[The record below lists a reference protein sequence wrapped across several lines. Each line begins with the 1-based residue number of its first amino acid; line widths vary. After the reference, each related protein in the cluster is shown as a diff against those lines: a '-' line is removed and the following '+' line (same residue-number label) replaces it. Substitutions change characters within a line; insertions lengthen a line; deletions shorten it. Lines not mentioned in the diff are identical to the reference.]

1 MKKRISFLFV
11 ILIVAT
17 MTAFSACGIVAF
29 AQSEVVSYEE
39 YLHDYNDNVT
49 YLLRYSTEGGYSI
62 THIGT
67 GVVCEYDD
75 FNNSPYDGKTGKLY
89 YGGPGAYLSMP
100 LKLVGKI
107 TPMQYFGITIE
118 ENEQLNSINNSFVV
132 QANAMS
138 TFTVTSN
145 DGYTLINN
153 YNALE
158 NYGAIANNTQGAVAI
173 YYLLRF
179 FNDYLGGNCVQ
190 NGVST
195 NTLYNNI
202 ASLFD
207 SSETGNLQICQALK
221 ECMISYMNIYTPN
234 ANLSVTYTIIS
245 PRSEIISRI
254 GANKPSI
261 LVMTNSYSD
270 SKCNVVY
277 GYSGN
282 YYRISNNYS
291 VSYNVN
297 RSYVYGGVFL
307 G

>member
-1 MKKRISFLFV
+1 
-11 ILIVAT
+11 

-39 YLHDYNDNVT
+39 YLHDFNDNVT

-118 ENEQLNSINNSFVV
+118 ENEQLNSINNSFVE

-153 YNALE
+153 YNFIESYTFEPGIQQMAVSKLATFLTLE
-158 NYGAIANNTQGAVAI
+158 FYDEFINSNYIPSGVNDATTISRFSWSNSVSTTLLCSTLKEGLINYINNYTT
-173 YYLLRF
+173 
-179 FNDYLGGNCVQ
+179 
-190 NGVST
+190 GVS
-195 NTLYNNI
+195 
-202 ASLFD
+202 S
-207 SSETGNLQICQALK
+207 
-221 ECMISYMNIYTPN
+221 
-234 ANLSVTYTIIS
+234 SVTYTILN
-245 PRSEIISRI
+245 PRSDILANIN
-254 GANKPSI
+254 ANKPSI
-261 LVMTNSYSD
+261 LVMTNSYSNNA
-270 SKCNVVY
+270 CNVVY

-282 YYRISNNYS
+282 YYRIKSTEG

>member
-1 MKKRISFLFV
+1 
-11 ILIVAT
+11 

-118 ENEQLNSINNSFVV
+118 ENEQLNSINNSFVE

-153 YNALE
+153 YNFIESYTFEPGIQQMAVSKLATFLTLE
-158 NYGAIANNTQGAVAI
+158 FYDEFINSNYIPSGVDAATTISRFSWSNSVSTTLLCSKLKEGLINYINNYTT
-173 YYLLRF
+173 
-179 FNDYLGGNCVQ
+179 
-190 NGVST
+190 GVS
-195 NTLYNNI
+195 
-202 ASLFD
+202 S
-207 SSETGNLQICQALK
+207 
-221 ECMISYMNIYTPN
+221 
-234 ANLSVTYTIIS
+234 SVTYTILN
-245 PRSEIISRI
+245 PRSDILANIN
-254 GANKPSI
+254 ANKPSI
-261 LVMTNSYSD
+261 LVMTNSYSNNA
-270 SKCNVVY
+270 CNVVY

-282 YYRISNNYS
+282 YYRIKSTEG

-297 RSYVYGGVFL
+297 RNYVYGGVFL